1 MQRKHHNLHSRVTL
15 MVFTALALV
24 LLAGCNQS
32 DETPAPASPT
42 DTPAAATAP
51 SLPDAAASP
60 EAVAAVSAEPPTAT
74 PVDTAT
80 STPSP
85 SATPTETPGATE
97 TPTATATPTQPPSQA
112 LAEARHLHDNG
123 DYAGA
128 RQLFAEL
135 IQAQPDSPEGQEARW
150 RLGLAYLEDEQPT
163 EAVVALELAR
173 QQTPPA
179 ALPVEIDF
187 WIGQALGEIGNP
199 TGAVEA
205 YRRYLANDD
214 TLAGEVN
221 LRIGRHLLEA
231 GDNDA
236 AITAFD
242 QAVATA
248 ADNFVLFAAQEDL
261 AGIYHDRGDTA
272 AAVAQLD
279 AIVGRS
285 QFARY
290 RAELQQRAGQ
300 WLADAGDSTAA
311 LDRYR
316 RAIAEEETSPGALN
330 AANALAAAGQ
340 PLDDY
345 TYARILLGN
354 GLYADGIATMYR
366 YFDATP
372 DHPAEPH
379 LQVAEAYF
387 SQREYTSALAEW
399 QNLLDTHPEY
409 SNRAGVLIRMAV
421 ANSRLGNTATARSLY
436 KQAGTP
442 AALLEAA
449 RVSEREGD
457 CQTAAT
463 EYLDL
468 ARLYPAAADAGEAL
482 YRAGVCQYELGQT
495 EAAVDAWQ
503 RLVDGYQ
510 SNTYAHAGRF
520 WAGKGA
526 LELGDAAR
534 AGQLWQGLANE
545 AADSYYTARAAE
557 IAAGSDQLAV
567 ISDQWKAMGTASS
580 NAAATDD
587 ELQSDAEQ
595 WLTSWAAP
603 GSDPVSLRQL
613 PAEVAADPQLARGE
627 AYLRA
632 GMRGEALRE
641 LDELRERYN
650 DSPLAQYALAL
661 HFRDLGLYRH
671 ATLAAVRTGAL
682 SPAGLFASPLFI
694 QRMAYPTYFSDLV
707 EAEAAAR
714 GLDPLLIYSLIR
726 QESFFERG
734 ARSFAAAQGLTQVI
748 PSTAEWIANA
758 IGWPNFQPDDIYKPY
773 INVKFGTYYLFAAL
787 EMFDGNPYP
796 ALVGYNAGPGN
807 AQYWLDQA
815 ATDDNDLYVE
825 EISIS
830 EPKLY
835 VRRVLAHLANYQ
847 RLYGK

>member
-1 MQRKHHNLHSRVTL
+1 MRQPVQPPRRQPRPSR
-15 MVFTALALV
+15 
-24 LLAGCNQS
+24 QS
-32 DETPAPASPT
+32 RSARPPPRPSRSRRLTRRRRHPAT
-42 DTPAAATAP
+42 T
-51 SLPDAAASP
+51 
-60 EAVAAVSAEPPTAT
+60 
-74 PVDTAT
+74 TAT

-85 SATPTETPGATE
+85 SATPTEA
-97 TPTATATPTQPPSQA
+97 PTATATPTPPPSQA
-112 LAEARHLHDNG
+112 LAEARRLHDNG
-123 DYAGA
+123 DYPAA
-128 RQLFAEL
+128 RELYAAL
-135 IQAQPDSPEGQEARW
+135 IQAQPDSAEGQEARW
-150 RLGLAYLEDEQPT
+150 RLGLAYLEDGQPT

-187 WIGQALGEIGNP
+187 WIGQALGEVGNP
-199 TGAVEA
+199 AGAVEA
-205 YRRYLANDD
+205 YRRYLAKDD

-231 GDNDA
+231 GDNDG

-248 ADNFVLFAAQEDL
+248 ADNFVLFAAQEEL
-261 AGIYHDRGDTA
+261 AGIYHERGDTA

-279 AIVGRS
+279 AILGRS

-290 RAELQQRAGQ
+290 RAELHARAGE
-300 WLADAGDSTAA
+300 WLADAGDETAA
-311 LDRYR
+311 LERYR
-316 RAIAEEETSPGALN
+316 RAIAEEEASQGALS

-345 TYARILLGN
+345 AYARILLGN

-387 SQREYTSALAEW
+387 SQREYASALAEW
-399 QNLLDTHPEY
+399 QNLLDTHPDY
-409 SNRAGVLIRMAV
+409 GNRAGVLIRMAV
-421 ANSRLGNTATARSLY
+421 ANSRLGNAATARSLY
-436 KQAGTP
+436 KQAGTT

-449 RVSEREGD
+449 RVAEREGD

-482 YRAGVCQYELGQT
+482 FRAGVCQYELGQV

-510 SNTYAHAGRF
+510 NNTYAHAGRF

-534 AGQLWQGLANE
+534 AGQLWQGLAAE
-545 AADSYYTARAAE
+545 AADSYYTARAVE
-557 IAAGSDQLAV
+557 IAADSDQLAV
-567 ISDQWKAMGTASS
+567 ISDQWAEFGTASQDAS
-580 NAAATDD
+580 EGD
-587 ELQSDAEQ
+587 LQTQAEQ
-595 WLTSWAAP
+595 WLAGWAAP

-641 LDELRERYN
+641 LDEVRERYS

-661 HFRDLGLYRH
+661 HFRELGLYRH

-682 SPAGLFASPLFI
+682 SPDGLFGSPLFI

-748 PSTAEWIANA
+748 PSTAEEIANA
-758 IGWPNFQPDDIYKPY
+758 IGWPNFQASDIYKPY
-773 INVKFGTYYLFAAL
+773 VNVKFGTYYLFAAL
-787 EMFDGNPYP
+787 EMFDGNVYP

-807 AQYWLDQA
+807 AQYWLDEA

-825 EISIS
+825 EISIN

-847 RLYGK
+847 RLYGQ

>member
-1 MQRKHHNLHSRVTL
+1 MQRKHQNLLPR
-15 MVFTALALV
+15 LALV
-24 LLAGCNQS
+24 ALIAVLVIALAACNRG
-32 DETPAPASPT
+32 DETPAAAATATTAAPAETPQAAPT
-42 DTPAAATAP
+42 TVEPAAATAP
-51 SLPDAAASP
+51 TDAIAAP
-60 EAVAAVSAEPPTAT
+60 PTDPPTAT
-74 PVDTAT
+74 PTNTAT

-85 SATPTETPGATE
+85 TATPTNTP
-97 TPTATATPTQPPSQA
+97 TPTATPTVPPSQA
-112 LAEARHLHDNG
+112 LAEARRLHDNG
-123 DYAGA
+123 DYVDA
-128 RQLFAEL
+128 RQRYAA
-135 IQAQPDSPEGQEARW
+135 IVQAQPDSPEGYEARW
-150 RLGLAYLEDEQPT
+150 RLGQAYLEDEQPT
-163 EAVVALELAR
+163 EAVVALGLAR
-173 QQTPPA
+173 EQVPEE
-179 ALPVEIDF
+179 ALPVELDF
-187 WIGQALGEIGNP
+187 WLGDALAQVGNP
-199 TGAVEA
+199 AGAVDA

-221 LRIGRHLLEA
+221 LRIGRLLLQAENPDGA
-231 GDNDA
+231 LA
-236 AITAFD
+236 ALD
-242 QAVATA
+242 QAVAA
-248 ADNFVLFAAQEDL
+248 ATDNFVLFAAQEEL
-261 AGIYHDRGDTA
+261 ADIYRERGDTG

-279 AIVGRS
+279 AILGRS

-290 RAELQQRAGQ
+290 RAELQTRAGQ
-300 WLADAGDSTAA
+300 WLADDGQADAA

-316 RAIAEEETSPGALN
+316 RAIAEDDASPGALT

-340 PLDDY
+340 PLDDLA
-345 TYARILLGN
+345 YARILLGN
-354 GLYADGIATMYR
+354 GLYTDGIATIYR
-366 YFDATP
+366 YFDAVP

-387 SQREYTSALAEW
+387 NQREYTSALAEW

-409 SNRAGVLIRMAV
+409 GDRTTVLIRMAV
-421 ANSRLGNTATARSLY
+421 ANSRLGNAATARSLY

-449 RVSEREGD
+449 RVAERDGD
-457 CQTAAT
+457 CQTAAA
-463 EYLDL
+463 EYLDI

-482 YRAGVCQYELGQT
+482 YRGGVCQYELGQV
-495 EAAVDAWQ
+495 EAAVASWQ
-503 RLVDGYQ
+503 RLVDGYPN
-510 SNTYAHAGRF
+510 NTYAHAGRF

-534 AGQLWQGLANE
+534 AAQLWQGLAAE

-557 IAAGSDQLAV
+557 IAAGSDQLSV
-567 ISDQWKAMGTASS
+567 ISDQWQSQGTAK
-580 NAAATDD
+580 ADVTDSD
-587 ELQSDAEQ
+587 LQAEAEQ
-595 WLTSWAAP
+595 WLAGWAAP
-603 GSDPVSLRQL
+603 GSDPASLRAL

-641 LDELRERYN
+641 MDEVRERYA

-661 HFRDLGLYRH
+661 YFRDLGLYRD

-682 SPAGLFASPLFI
+682 SPDGLFGSPLFI
-694 QRMAYPTYFSDLV
+694 QRMAYPTYFSDVV
-707 EAEAAAR
+707 EAEAASR
-714 GLDPLLIYSLIR
+714 GIDPLLVYALIR

-773 INVKFGTYYLFAAL
+773 LNIKFGTYYLFAGL
-787 EMFDGNPYP
+787 EMFDGNMYP
-796 ALVGYNAGPGN
+796 ALVGYNSGPGN
-807 AQYWLDQA
+807 AGYWLDEA

-825 EISIS
+825 EITLS

-847 RLYGK
+847 RLYGTP